1 MILGGGDRD
10 PTVVDT
16 FVHDSTLQLGEIPI
30 ASRLAVLQLETFV
43 PRFNTVE
50 R

>member
-10 PTVVDT
+10 PTIVDT
-16 FVHDSTLQLGEIPI
+16 LVHDSALQLGEIPI
-30 ASRLAVLQLETFV
+30 AGRLAVLQLETFV

-50 R
+50 Y

>member
-16 FVHDSTLQLGEIPI
+16 LVHDSALQLGEIPI
-30 ASRLAVLQLETFV
+30 AGRFAVLQLETFV
-43 PRFNTVE
+43 ARFNTVE
-50 R
+50 Y